1 MEAER
6 WRKVKGLFDAA
17 LELAPNQRKWFLDKS
32 CGNDD
37 GLRREVEKLL
47 DSFAEDSF
55 MEQPAA
61 REVASV
67 IIKAETKNLEAGK
80 CFGHYEIVRQIGAGG
95 MGEVYLAQDKKLDR
109 KVAIK
114 ILNEK
119 FSRHESN
126 LQRFIQ
132 EAKAASALNH
142 PNILVI
148 HEIGETEEANFIVSE
163 FIEGKTLREVI
174 EKLPMRLSEVLE
186 ISIQIANAL
195 VAAHAARIVH
205 RDIKPENIIVRP
217 DGFVKILD
225 FGLAKLLE
233 QKAVG
238 FEALTVKQN
247 ETAKGMILGTVNY
260 MSPEQAKGERVDE
273 RTDIFS
279 FGVLL
284 YEMIAGRTPFAGNTM
299 SETFANL
306 INSEPQPLSRFA
318 ANIPDELQRIV
329 SKMLRKN
336 KDERYHTM
344 KDVLTDL
351 KSLRETL
358 TFDERL
364 EKSHSSYDG
373 KATAISPAATGDA
386 SIQTD
391 ETNYKFTRQI
401 KQRKSLAVVVL
412 AALLIGAIGF
422 GYYFW
427 SAKKSAQ
434 ARQAKNRL
442 PFCRSSMPARM
453 RTPNICRTELPKA

>member
-1 MEAER
+1 
-6 WRKVKGLFDAA
+6 
-17 LELAPNQRKWFLDKS
+17 
-32 CGNDD
+32 
-37 GLRREVEKLL
+37 LRREVEKLL

-386 SIQTD
+386 SIH
-391 ETNYKFTRQI
+391 R
-401 KQRKSLAVVVL
+401 
-412 AALLIGAIGF
+412 
-422 GYYFW
+422 
-427 SAKKSAQ
+427 
-434 ARQAKNRL
+434 
-442 PFCRSSMPARM
+442 
-453 RTPNICRTELPKA
+453 